1 MLLWVLEPEAK
12 LTWQHDAY
20 RMRSTKSQL
29 PHNYHP
35 GLAVNLAG
43 SLIKHLVQADK
54 RGAAVNTVATLHNE
68 LGLTLFSDPVSG
80 PVPATEHF
88 DRATD
93 VLPTFS
99 NGWFNAGACRA
110 SKGEHSEAA
119 DKCVLLLVTST
130 DHLCWLNAVT

>member
-1 MLLWVLEPEAK
+1 
-12 LTWQHDAY
+12 
-20 RMRSTKSQL
+20 MRSTKSQL
-29 PHNYHP
+29 SHTPP
-35 GLAVNLAG
+35 SWASGILTD

-54 RGAAVNTVATLHNE
+54 RGAAENTVATLHNE
-68 LGLTLFSDPVSG
+68 LGLTLFSDPASG

-110 SKGEHSEAA
+110 SKGEHSEAV
-119 DKCVLLLVTST
+119 DKCVLLLVIS
-130 DHLCWLNAVT
+130 AG